1 MKASPVAQQI
11 KDPPAMQETWIQ
23 SLGRE
28 APLDK
33 EMATH
38 SRILACRMPRRAT
51 VHEVTKSQTQLKLL
65 STQAPKM
72 STRKFHFPQSK
83 MRKHKNEAK

>member
-1 MKASPVAQQI
+1 MRASPVAQQI

-23 SLGRE
+23 SLGGE
-28 APLDK
+28 DPLDK

-38 SRILACRMPRRAT
+38 SRILACRIPRRAT

-72 STRKFHFPQSK
+72 STRTFHFPQSK